1 MDFTDVVNQLGKIA
15 GNLKFEPIWKPYKG
29 DNPIWIAC
37 EGLTHRDALIAFD
50 YIEALLKTAEAN
62 YRTFDGW
69 QIESLRQWKGKIR
82 EALKEPLKAKDVIL
96 TLGSPLFRLAYASN
110 FSEWNA
116 YRGKGLWDM
125 EKESCLEG
133 SYKILCYASNTSHF
147 AVTHDKNH
155 TEDELVEIHKKQKAM
170 MWRNEGDF
178 DLQLELNLTE
188 GAALEFKEECLQL
201 DMDREAI
208 KEE

>member
-1 MDFTDVVNQLGKIA
+1 MDFTYVVNQLGKIA
-15 GNLKFEPIWKPYKG
+15 GILKFEPIWKPYKG
-29 DNPIWIAC
+29 EKPVWIAC
-37 EGLTHRDALIAFD
+37 EGLTHIDALIAFD
-50 YIEALLKTAEAN
+50 YMEALLKTSKTEYRIFEAW
-62 YRTFDGW
+62 D
-69 QIESLRQWKGKIR
+69 IESLSQWKKEIR
-82 EALKEPLKAKDVIL
+82 GVLKAPLKPKEAIL

-125 EKESCLEG
+125 GKESCLEG
-133 SYKILCYASNTSHF
+133 CYKILCYASNTSHF

-178 DLQLELNLTE
+178 DLQLELNLTK
-188 GAALEFKEECLQL
+188 GAALEFKEECLRL
-201 DMDREAI
+201 DMERQA

>member
-1 MDFTDVVNQLGKIA
+1 MDFADVVNQLGKIA

-29 DNPIWIAC
+29 ENPIWIAC
-37 EGLTHRDALIAFD
+37 EGLTFRDALIAFD
-50 YIEALLKTAEAN
+50 WMEALLKTSETE
-62 YRTFDGW
+62 YRTFDAW
-69 QIESLRQWKGKIR
+69 NIESLSQWKKEIKGV
-82 EALKEPLKAKDVIL
+82 LKEPLKSKEAIL

-116 YRGKGLWDM
+116 YRGKGLWNA

-133 SYKILCYASNTSHF
+133 CYKILCYASNTSHF

-155 TEDELVEIHKKQKAM
+155 EEAELVEIHKKQKAM

-178 DLQLELNLTE
+178 DLQLELSLTE
-188 GAALEFKEECLQL
+188 GASLEFKEECLRL
-201 DMDREAI
+201 DMERQAKGE
-208 KEE
+208 